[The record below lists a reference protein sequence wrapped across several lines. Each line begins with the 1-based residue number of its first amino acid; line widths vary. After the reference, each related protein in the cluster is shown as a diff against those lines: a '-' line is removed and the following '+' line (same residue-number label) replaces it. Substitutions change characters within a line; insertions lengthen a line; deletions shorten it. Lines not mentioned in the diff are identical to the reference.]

1 MVVKVIFHI
10 DELSKWSLLL
20 KNVQNLTKAVDVKNS
35 RIEILANSEA
45 VGFYADSAL
54 SSDRILMQDLS
65 RTGVMFVACN
75 NALKGMKIQKEML
88 PQFVEVV
95 PVGVLELIEKQSQD
109 YAYIK
114 P

>member
-1 MVVKVIFHI
+1 MSIKVVFHI

-20 KNVQNLTKAVDVKNS
+20 KNVQNLTKVVDVKNS
-35 RIEILANSEA
+35 LIEILANSEA
-45 VGFYADSAL
+45 VGFYAGSAL
-54 SSDRILMQDLS
+54 NSDRTLMQDLS
-65 RTGVMFVACN
+65 RTGVLFVACN
-75 NALKGMKIQKEML
+75 NALKGMGIQREVL

-95 PVGVLELIEKQSQD
+95 PVGVLELIEKQSQG